1 MVAAQACAASLY
13 HAGEFQSLTG
23 GRRAHAVGDLLT
35 VLIYED
41 SSATSAANTSTGRD
55 AAVGVNFQHGRGAG
69 INVGGDIK
77 STNELDGHGLTQRQG
92 QVLAQLTVS
101 VKDVAPNGDLLIA
114 GEQLLEINNEKQ
126 QIKVAGR
133 VRPSDISDANTVLS
147 TRIADA
153 KISYVGD
160 GDLAKTQRPSWWHRM
175 LTWFG
180 L

>member
-1 MVAAQACAASLY
+1 MTHVCAASLY
-13 HAGEFQSLTG
+13 HDGEFQPLTG
-23 GRRAHAVGDLLT
+23 DRKAHAVGDLLT
-35 VLIYED
+35 VLVYED
-41 SSATSAANTSTGRD
+41 SSATSSANTSTGRD
-55 AAVGVNFQHGRGAG
+55 AEVGVNLQHGRGTG
-69 INVGGDIK
+69 VNVGGDIK
-77 STNELDGHGLTQRQG
+77 TTNQLDGHGSTQRQG
-92 QVLAQLTVS
+92 QVLAQLTVT
-101 VKDVAPNGDLLIA
+101 VKGVEQNGDLLIA
-114 GEQLLEINNEKQ
+114 GEQLLEVNNERQ

-133 VRPSDISDANTVLS
+133 VRPTDISDANTVLS